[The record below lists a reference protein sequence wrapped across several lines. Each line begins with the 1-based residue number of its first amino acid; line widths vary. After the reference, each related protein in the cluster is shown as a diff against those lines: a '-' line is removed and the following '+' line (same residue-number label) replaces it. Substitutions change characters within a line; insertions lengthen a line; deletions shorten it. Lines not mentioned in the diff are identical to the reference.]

1 MCVPRQGALILQVKV
16 LLWKMYQGDKA
27 DAIQYFELSKYLGDK
42 LKLFEGY
49 LSERSGLGVIKRE
62 EIEKDI
68 ANEDY
73 EQATNKLNESV
84 QLYQKL
90 KSDNT
95 IYKEGYKP
103 GTGLQA

>member
-1 MCVPRQGALILQVKV
+1 MPRQGALILQVKV